1 MDIVKQEISRD
12 DKREHFARW
21 VGSVVMY
28 HQELVLLTKLANFRL
43 TAALNN
49 PELLLPESNHPQYL
63 DKKEK
68 SLERLSTNDRL
79 RVFAAEALSH
89 NHAVSFNKLGSDEAR
104 IREFGYVLEALEETI
119 FSEFYFV
126 SSGELLNGIDR
137 DSSIYREFAQKLGI
151 SHANDGGLAGAF
163 TAPLLAENKIRNR
176 VVHSIYN
183 PSPLISEN
191 EIISLRSAEEKK
203 QGNTPI
209 NMRWWHGQR
218 QMATFCVSPIVRQ
231 SWFV

>member
-1 MDIVKQEISRD
+1 
-12 DKREHFARW
+12 
-21 VGSVVMY
+21 MY

-104 IREFGYVLEALEETI
+104 IREFGYMLEPRGDN
-119 FSEFYFV
+119 FFPSF
-126 SSGELLNGIDR
+126 
-137 DSSIYREFAQKLGI
+137 I
-151 SHANDGGLAGAF
+151 SFLQ
-163 TAPLLAENKIRNR
+163 EN
-176 VVHSIYN
+176 S
-183 PSPLISEN
+183 
-191 EIISLRSAEEKK
+191 
-203 QGNTPI
+203 
-209 NMRWWHGQR
+209 
-218 QMATFCVSPIVRQ
+218 
-231 SWFV
+231 